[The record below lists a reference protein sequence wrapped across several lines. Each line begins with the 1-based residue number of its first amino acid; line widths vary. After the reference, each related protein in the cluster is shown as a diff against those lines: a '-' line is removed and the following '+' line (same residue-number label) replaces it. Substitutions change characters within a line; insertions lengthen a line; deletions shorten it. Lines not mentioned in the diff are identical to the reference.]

1 MGEEFIMSIV
11 FHEKSGEF
19 HLFNDEISYIIK
31 ILPNRQLG
39 QLYYGRRLKDHDS
52 FEELLEYGMRS
63 MVAWTGGLGR
73 RDVSLELLKQEYPS
87 FGTSD
92 FRNPAFEILQENGSH
107 ISNFTYVSHEIS
119 SGKPGL
125 CGLPATY
132 TEAPEEADTIIFT
145 LFDEVTQVELKLN
158 YTVFRDY
165 SAIARSAHFEN
176 KGTQTLKL
184 NSAMSFCLDL
194 PGTDYE
200 WMQFSGAWARERS
213 PFVKKIGSGVTSVES
228 MRGCSSP
235 NQNPFVVI
243 RRPDTTEDF
252 GEAYGVSLVYS
263 GNFLAQAE
271 GDTFGQTRVMIGI
284 NPRGFCWNLTPGQV
298 FQTPEAVVVFSSKG
312 LNGMSQNFH
321 GLYRT
326 RLARGYWRD
335 RERPVLL
342 NNWEATYMDFDEEKI
357 LQIAEK
363 AHEAGIELFVLDD
376 GWFGNRNDD
385 FRGLGDWF
393 VNTDKLVN
401 GISGLSR
408 KITDMGMRFGLWF
421 EPEMVNEDSN
431 LFRAHP
437 DWILATPGREPSLGR
452 NQYVLDFSRKEV
464 VDAIYDMME
473 KVIADSTISY
483 IKWDMN
489 RSITECYSAA
499 CGPEQQGEVY
509 HRYILG
515 VYDLYERL
523 IARFPEILFESCAS
537 GGARFDPGML
547 YYAPQAW
554 CSDDTDAV
562 ERIGI
567 QYGTSYCYPVSSVG
581 AHVSVVPNH
590 QILRVTPL
598 ETRFNVAMFGA
609 FGYELDITRMTE
621 EEFEEVKKQVEFVK
635 TYRKLIHTGN
645 YYRLADP
652 FDTNEGAWMV
662 VSEDQKEAIVMY
674 SRILIHPNSSTKRL
688 KLKGLNP
695 DLEYTIEAI
704 NKNEVSRF
712 GDELMYAGLI
722 TTEPAIGDIGEAGA
736 DVYTDFY
743 SKVYVLKAR

>member
-1 MGEEFIMSIV
+1 MGIL

-31 ILPNRQLG
+31 VLPNRQLG
-39 QLYYGRRLKDHDS
+39 QVYYGKRLRDRES
-52 FEELLEYGMRS
+52 FEHLVEYSMRP
-63 MVAWTGGLGR
+63 MVAWVGDLGR
-73 RDVSLELLKQEYPS
+73 NDVSLEVLKQEYPS

-107 ISNFTYVSHEIS
+107 VSNFTYVSHEIC
-119 SGKPGL
+119 SGKPAL
-125 CGLPATY
+125 AGLPATY
-132 TEAPEEADTIIFT
+132 TEAPEEADTILFT
-145 LFDEVTQVELKLN
+145 LYDEVTQVELKLS

-165 SAIARSAHFEN
+165 NAIARNAHFEN
-176 KGTQTLKL
+176 KGGQALKL

-200 WMQFSGAWARERS
+200 WMQFSGAWARERE
-213 PFVKKIGSGVTSVES
+213 PFVKKIGTGVTSVES

-243 RRPDTTEDF
+243 RKPDTTEDS

-284 NPRGFCWNLTPGQV
+284 NPRAFCWNLKPGES
-298 FQTPEAVVVFSSKG
+298 FQTPEAVVVYSSRG
-312 LNGMSQNFH
+312 LNSMSQNFH
-321 GLYRT
+321 GLYRN

-335 RERPVLL
+335 KERPVLL
-342 NNWEATYMDFDEEKI
+342 NNWEATYMNFDEEKI
-357 LQIAEK
+357 MKIATK

-376 GWFGNRNDD
+376 GWFGKRNDD
-385 FRGLGDWF
+385 HRGLGDWY
-393 VNTDKLVN
+393 VNMDKLEN
-401 GISGLSR
+401 GISGLS
-408 KITDMGMRFGLWF
+408 KKVTDMGMRFGLWF
-421 EPEMVNEDSN
+421 EPEMVNEDSD

-437 DWILATPGREPSLGR
+437 DWILATPGRTPSLGR

-499 CGPEQQGEVY
+499 YPAEQQGEIY

-523 IARFPEILFESCAS
+523 ITRFPEVLLESCAS

-567 QYGTSYCYPVSSVG
+567 QYGTSYCYPVSSMG

-590 QILRVTPL
+590 QVLRETPL
-598 ETRFNVAMFGA
+598 ETRFNIAMFGA
-609 FGYELDITRMTE
+609 FGYELDITRMPE
-621 EEFEEVKKQVEFVK
+621 EEFEEVKKQVAFVK
-635 TYRKLIHTGN
+635 EYRKLIHTGT

-652 FDTNEGAWMV
+652 FATNEGAWMV

-674 SRILIHPNSSTKRL
+674 SRTLIHPNSAVKRL

-695 DLEYTIEAI
+695 ELEYGIEAPRR
-704 NKNEVSRF
+704 KEVSRF
-712 GDELMYAGLI
+712 GDELMYAGLLTSESI
-722 TTEPAIGDIGEAGA
+722 IGDIGEVDGEI
-736 DVYTDFY
+736 YTDFY
-743 SKVYVLKAR
+743 SKVYVLKAK

>member
-1 MGEEFIMSIV
+1 MGIL

-39 QLYYGRRLKDHDS
+39 QVYYGKRLRDRES
-52 FEELLEYGMRS
+52 FEHLVEYSMRP
-63 MVAWTGGLGR
+63 MVAWVGDLGR
-73 RDVSLELLKQEYPS
+73 NDVSLEVLKQEYPS

-107 ISNFTYVSHEIS
+107 VSNFTYVSYEIC
-119 SGKPGL
+119 SGKPAL
-125 CGLPATY
+125 AGLPATY
-132 TEAPEEADTIIFT
+132 TETPEEADTILFT
-145 LFDEVTQVELKLN
+145 LYDEVTQVELKLS

-165 SAIARSAHFEN
+165 NAIARNAHFEN
-176 KGTQTLKL
+176 KGGQALKL

-200 WMQFSGAWARERS
+200 WMQFSGAWARERE
-213 PFVKKIGSGVTSVES
+213 PFVKKIGTGVTSVES

-243 RRPDTTEDF
+243 RKPDTTEDS

-271 GDTFGQTRVMIGI
+271 GDNFGQTRVMIGI
-284 NPRGFCWNLTPGQV
+284 NPREFCWNLKPGES
-298 FQTPEAVVVFSSKG
+298 FQTPEAVVVYSFRG
-312 LNGMSQNFH
+312 LNSMSQNFH
-321 GLYRT
+321 GLYRN

-335 RERPVLL
+335 KERPVLL
-342 NNWEATYMDFDEEKI
+342 NNWEATYMNFDEEKI
-357 LQIAEK
+357 MKIATK

-376 GWFGNRNDD
+376 GWFGKRNDD
-385 FRGLGDWF
+385 HRGLGDWY
-393 VNTDKLVN
+393 VNMDKLEN
-401 GISGLSR
+401 GISGLS
-408 KITDMGMRFGLWF
+408 KKVTDMGMRFGLWF
-421 EPEMVNEDSN
+421 EPEMVNEDSD

-437 DWILATPGREPSLGR
+437 DWILATPGRTPSLGR

-473 KVIADSTISY
+473 KVIADSSISY

-499 CGPEQQGEVY
+499 YPAEQQGEIY

-523 IARFPEILFESCAS
+523 ITRFPELLFESCAS

-590 QILRVTPL
+590 QVLRETPL

-609 FGYELDITRMTE
+609 FGYELDITRMPE
-621 EEFEEVKKQVEFVK
+621 EEFEEVKKQVAFVK
-635 TYRKLIHTGN
+635 EYRKLIHTGT

-652 FDTNEGAWMV
+652 FATNEGAWMV

-674 SRILIHPNSSTKRL
+674 SRTLIHPNSAVKRL

-695 DLEYTIEAI
+695 ELEYSIETPRR
-704 NKNEVSRF
+704 KEVSRF
-712 GDELMYAGLI
+712 GDELMYAGLLTSESI
-722 TTEPAIGDIGEAGA
+722 IGDIGEADGEI
-736 DVYTDFY
+736 YTDFY
-743 SKVYVLKAR
+743 SKVYVLKAK

>member
-1 MGEEFIMSIV
+1 MSVV

-19 HLFNDEISYIIK
+19 HLFNDEISYIIS
-31 ILPNRQLG
+31 ILPNGQLG
-39 QLYYGRRLKDHDS
+39 QLYYGKRLRDRES
-52 FEELLEYGMRS
+52 FEHLQEYGMRS
-63 MVAWTGGLGR
+63 MVAWVGGLGR

-87 FGTSD
+87 FGSSD

-107 ISNFTYVSHEIS
+107 VSNFRYVSHEII

-125 CGLPATY
+125 SGLPATY
-132 TEAPEEADTIIFT
+132 TEAPEEADTIVFT

-165 SAIARSAHFEN
+165 NAIARSAHFEN
-176 KGTQTLKL
+176 KGSQTLKL
-184 NSAMSFCLDL
+184 NSAMSFSLDL
-194 PGTDYE
+194 PGTEYE
-200 WMQFSGAWARERS
+200 WMQFSGAWARERE

-243 RRPDTTEDF
+243 RKPGTTEDC

-271 GDTFGQTRVMIGI
+271 GDTYGQTRVMIGI
-284 NPRGFCWNLTPGQV
+284 NPRGFCWNLTPGEV
-298 FQTPEAVVVFSSKG
+298 FQTPEAVVVYSAQG

-321 GLYRT
+321 ELYRT

-357 LQIAEK
+357 LNIARK
-363 AHEAGIELFVLDD
+363 ACEAGIELFVLDD
-376 GWFGNRNDD
+376 GWFGKRNDD

-393 VNTDKLVN
+393 VNTDKLEN

-408 KITDMGMRFGLWF
+408 KITEMGMRFGLWF
-421 EPEMVNEDSN
+421 EPEMVNEDSD

-452 NQYVLDFSRKEV
+452 NQCVLDFSRKVV
-464 VDAIYDMME
+464 VDAIYEMME
-473 KVIADSTISY
+473 KVIADSDITY

-499 CGPEQQGEVY
+499 YAANQQGEIY

-523 IARFPEILFESCAS
+523 ITRFPEILFESCAS

-590 QILRVTPL
+590 QILRETPL

-609 FGYELDITRMTE
+609 FGYELDITRMPE
-621 EEFEEVKKQVEFVK
+621 EEFEEVKKQVAFVK
-635 TYRKLIHTGN
+635 QYRKLIHTGT

-652 FDTNEGAWMV
+652 FATNEGAWMV
-662 VSEDQKEAIVMY
+662 VSQDQKEAIVMY
-674 SRILIHPNSSTKRL
+674 SRILIHPNSPVKRL

-695 DLEYTIEAI
+695 DLEYRIEAPR
-704 NKNEVSRF
+704 KKEVSRC

-743 SKVYVLKAR
+743 SKVYVLKAN

>member
-1 MGEEFIMSIV
+1 MGIV

-31 ILPNRQLG
+31 LLPNKQLG
-39 QLYYGRRLKDHDS
+39 QVYYGKRLTDRES
-52 FEELLEYGMRS
+52 FEHLVEYSMRS
-63 MVAWTGGLGR
+63 MVAWVGGLGR
-73 RDVSLELLKQEYPS
+73 NDVSMELLKQEYPS
-87 FGTSD
+87 FGSSD

-107 ISNFTYVSHEIS
+107 VSNFVYVSHEIS
-119 SGKPGL
+119 SGKPAL
-125 CGLPATY
+125 AGLPATY

-145 LFDEVTQVELKLN
+145 LYDEVTQAELKLS

-165 SAIARSAHFEN
+165 SAIARNARFKN
-176 KGTQTLKL
+176 KGGQALKL

-200 WMQFSGAWARERS
+200 WMQFSGAWARERE
-213 PFVKKIGSGVTSVES
+213 PFVKKIGTGVTSVES

-243 RRPDTTEDF
+243 RKPDTTENS

-284 NPRGFCWNLTPGQV
+284 NPREFCWNLKPGGV
-298 FQTPEAVVVFSSKG
+298 FQTPEAVVVYSSRG
-312 LNGMSQNFH
+312 MNAMSQNFH

-335 RERPVLL
+335 RERPILL

-357 LQIAEK
+357 LDIARK
-363 AHEAGIELFVLDD
+363 ACEAGIELFVLDD
-376 GWFGNRNDD
+376 GWFGARNDD
-385 FRGLGDWF
+385 YRGLGDWY
-393 VNTDKLVN
+393 VNMNKLKN

-421 EPEMVNEDSN
+421 EPEMVNEDSD

-437 DWILATPGREPSLGR
+437 DWILATPDRTPSLGR
-452 NQYVLDFSRKEV
+452 NQMVLDFSRKEV
-464 VDAIYDMME
+464 VDAIYEMME

-499 CGPEQQGEVY
+499 YPAEQQGEIY

-523 IARFPEILFESCAS
+523 ITRFPEILFESCAS
-537 GGARFDPGML
+537 GGARFDPGIL

-590 QILRVTPL
+590 QILRETPL
-598 ETRFNVAMFGA
+598 ETRFNIAMFGA
-609 FGYELDITRMTE
+609 FGYELDIRYMHMA
-621 EEFEEVKKQVEFVK
+621 EFEEVKKQVAFVK
-635 TYRKLIHTGN
+635 EYRKLIHTGT

-652 FDTNEGAWMV
+652 FATNEGAWMV

-674 SRILIHPNSSTKRL
+674 SRILVHPNSPVKRL

-695 DLEYTIEAI
+695 ELEYDIEAPRRT
-704 NKNEVSRF
+704 EASRF
-712 GDELMYAGLI
+712 GDELMYAGLL
-722 TTEPAIGDIGEAGA
+722 TSESAIGDIGET
-736 DVYTDFY
+736 DREVYTDFY
-743 SKVYVLKAR
+743 SKVYVLKAK

>member
-1 MGEEFIMSIV
+1 MGIL

-31 ILPNRQLG
+31 VLPNRQLG
-39 QLYYGRRLKDHDS
+39 QVYYGKRLRDRES
-52 FEELLEYGMRS
+52 FEHLVEYSMRP
-63 MVAWTGGLGR
+63 MVAWVGDLGR
-73 RDVSLELLKQEYPS
+73 NDVSLEVLKQEYPS

-107 ISNFTYVSHEIS
+107 VSNFTYVSHEIC
-119 SGKPGL
+119 SGKPAL
-125 CGLPATY
+125 AGLPATY
-132 TEAPEEADTIIFT
+132 TEAPEEADTILFT
-145 LFDEVTQVELKLN
+145 LYDEVTQVELKLS

-165 SAIARSAHFEN
+165 NAIARNAHFEN
-176 KGTQTLKL
+176 KGGQALKL

-200 WMQFSGAWARERS
+200 WMQFSGAWARERE
-213 PFVKKIGSGVTSVES
+213 PFVKKIGTGVTSVES

-243 RRPDTTEDF
+243 RKPDTTEDS

-284 NPRGFCWNLTPGQV
+284 NPRAFCWNLKPGES
-298 FQTPEAVVVFSSKG
+298 FQTPEAVVVYSSRG
-312 LNGMSQNFH
+312 LNSMSQNFH
-321 GLYRT
+321 GLYRN

-335 RERPVLL
+335 KERPVLL
-342 NNWEATYMDFDEEKI
+342 NNWEATYMNFDEEKI
-357 LQIAEK
+357 MKIATK

-376 GWFGNRNDD
+376 GWFGKRNDD
-385 FRGLGDWF
+385 HRGLGDWY
-393 VNTDKLVN
+393 VNMDKLEN
-401 GISGLSR
+401 GISGLS
-408 KITDMGMRFGLWF
+408 KKVTDMGMRFGLWF
-421 EPEMVNEDSN
+421 EPEMVNEDSD

-437 DWILATPGREPSLGR
+437 DWILATPGRTPSLGR

-499 CGPEQQGEVY
+499 YPAEQQGEIY

-523 IARFPEILFESCAS
+523 ITRFPEVLFESCAS

-567 QYGTSYCYPVSSVG
+567 QYGTSYCYPVSSMG

-590 QILRVTPL
+590 QVLRETPL
-598 ETRFNVAMFGA
+598 ETRFNIAMFGA
-609 FGYELDITRMTE
+609 FGYELDITRMPE
-621 EEFEEVKKQVEFVK
+621 EEFEEVKKQVAFVK
-635 TYRKLIHTGN
+635 EYRKLIHTGT

-652 FDTNEGAWMV
+652 FATNEGAWMV

-674 SRILIHPNSSTKRL
+674 SRTLIHPNSAVKRL

-695 DLEYTIEAI
+695 ELEYGIEAPRR
-704 NKNEVSRF
+704 KEVSRF
-712 GDELMYAGLI
+712 GDELMYAGLLTSESI
-722 TTEPAIGDIGEAGA
+722 IGDIGEVDGEI
-736 DVYTDFY
+736 YTDFY
-743 SKVYVLKAR
+743 SKVYVLKAK